1 MSLHTGQFTIQ
12 RTIKA
17 SQDRLWH
24 LLIDPHARTEWGAPS
39 DDHVLEMVRHDV
51 REGGQDLHR
60 CGPAN
65 NPEFEVATHWY
76 HLGEQ
81 DSACFTEVLEMGG
94 TRLSVSLVGYDLRAI
109 DGGTE
114 LNITV
119 TVTSLVGE
127 DMTDDHHEGWTSALN
142 RMEQIIARETA
153 DA

>member
-24 LLIDPHARTEWGAPS
+24 LLTDPQARTKWGAPS
-39 DDHVLEMVRHDV
+39 DEHVLEMVTHDLRV
-51 REGGQDLHR
+51 GGQELHR
-60 CGPAN
+60 CGPAK

-76 HLGEQ
+76 HLEGPAT
-81 DSACFTEVLEMGG
+81 ACFTEALEMGG
-94 TRLSVSLVGYDLRAI
+94 TRLSVSLVGYDLNPVE
-109 DGGTE
+109 GGTE

-127 DMTDDHHEGWTSALN
+127 DMTADHHEGWTSALN
-142 RMEQIIARETA
+142 RMEKIVAHEVA